1 MNILNIHESNYWRKL
16 IQGEQESFQYFYVKY
31 VDDLF
36 SFGMKFL
43 QEEEAVK
50 DAIHDLFLD
59 LYIYR
64 KKLSL
69 EVNVKYYLLFSL
81 KRKLI
86 ANKKQSVFKLGGN
99 TGTVYFPKEFQ
110 HSQEEDYID
119 RESHAAFQE
128 VFKVEINALSERQK
142 EAIYLKYSQD
152 LSYEEIASIMGVNV
166 ATCRTL
172 IYRAIKQLRSK
183 IKFAQLAKS
192 FDLILN

>member
-1 MNILNIHESNYWRKL
+1 MKKLDIHDSVNWRKL
-16 IQGEQESFQYFYVKY
+16 ILGEQESFRYFYEKY

-43 QEEEAVK
+43 QEEDAVK

-59 LYIYR
+59 LYNYR
-64 KKLSL
+64 EKLSH

-86 ANKKQSVFKLGGN
+86 TNKKQSVFKLNGN
-99 TGTVYFPKEFQ
+99 TGTVYFSEEYQ
-110 HSQEEDYID
+110 ISQEEEYID
-119 RESHAAFQE
+119 YESNASFQE

-152 LSYEEIASIMGVNV
+152 LSYEEIASIMGVNI

-172 IYRAIKQLRSK
+172 IYRAIKQLRSR

>member
-1 MNILNIHESNYWRKL
+1 MKRLDIHESIQWRKL
-16 IQGEQESFQYFYVKY
+16 TLGDQESFRFFYEKY

-43 QEEEAVK
+43 QEEDAVK

-59 LYIYR
+59 LYTYR
-64 KKLSL
+64 EKISH

-86 ANKKQSVFKLGGN
+86 ANKKQSVFKLSGN
-99 TGTVYFPKEFQ
+99 TGTVYISEEFQ
-110 HSQEEDYID
+110 NSQEEVYID
-119 RESHAAFQE
+119 RESHSEIQE

-172 IYRAIKQLRSK
+172 IYRAIKQLRSR
-183 IKFAQLAKS
+183 IKFSQLAKS